1 MISDHTALVFIRESL
16 GYGSN
21 GFRGGSATPTKER
34 SPGLLPLNYVCH
46 KIFIYVPTWFLRKE
60 NIKIQIFEGILNVV
74 RTYHLRNSRWVLD
87 ECSRQGM
94 MSMKDWH
101 ELIISN
107 YMNWILAAQSLIVK
121 QETHHPLLVL
131 SIVHLTTVGIYQYW
145 FTCYLPI
152 ENINSKFSNFKQG
165 KCEMH
170 Q

>member
-1 MISDHTALVFIRESL
+1 
-16 GYGSN
+16 
-21 GFRGGSATPTKER
+21 
-34 SPGLLPLNYVCH
+34 
-46 KIFIYVPTWFLRKE
+46 
-60 NIKIQIFEGILNVV
+60 
-74 RTYHLRNSRWVLD
+74 
-87 ECSRQGM
+87 

-107 YMNWILAAQSLIVK
+107 YMNWILAAQSVSVK

-131 SIVHLTTVGIYQYW
+131 SIVRLTTVGIYQYW

-165 KCEMH
+165 TCEMH